1 MKLEW
6 CDMYVQRNKYFIVI
20 TSLALMVQIGNNLY
34 LSDKLVNILITV
46 THFTKLLTASSSHDG
61 KFKRMYMYTKSVM
74 MH

>member
-46 THFTKLLTASSSHDG
+46 THFTKLLTASSSHVG
-61 KFKRMYMYTKSVM
+61 KIKRMYMYIKSVM